1 MCLFVYPIGWIK
13 YIKNDIFYPYIKDE
27 YKRTGKPLY
36 CETSRFL
43 NIHHR
48 GEILCQFS
56 MLY

>member
-1 MCLFVYPIGWIK
+1 M
-13 YIKNDIFYPYIKDE
+13 IFLSLDKDE
-27 YKRTGKPLY
+27 YKRTGKSLY
-36 CETSRFL
+36 RETSRFL

>member
-13 YIKNDIFYPYIKDE
+13 YIKKRYFLSLYKDE
-27 YKRTGKPLY
+27 YKRTGKSLY